1 MSEDLMFKIVNIVD
15 NIVLHNLNF
24 LRDWNLTVLTKKEEK
39 K

>member
-1 MSEDLMFKIVNIVD
+1 MFKIVNIVD
-15 NIVLHNLNF
+15 NIVLHNLNL